1 MIVLAIALMA
11 GCARER
17 PRPEV
22 GDDFAQGRYE
32 AGLEKLAQAA
42 AAGDRPAKVEYTNRR
57 NEVLQELVRIA
68 DQARA
73 AGSLDEADKNYRR
86 ALAIDPANA
95 RATLG
100 VELVVADRRHAGDI
114 TRALEEFNA
123 GHADRAAAIVRGV
136 LAENPDYPAAV
147 AFKKRLDES
156 KPADVVV
163 DRLKTR
169 DNRPVTLQFRDASTK
184 GVFEVLS
191 RQTGINF
198 IFDKDIKSDGK
209 TTIFVQDVP
218 VEQAIDLVL
227 GQNQLARQI
236 LSDNMVLV
244 YPNTAAKQKD
254 YQAQVVKT
262 FYLSN
267 VAPKDA
273 ESMLKTVLGAKTMY
287 VDEKANVI
295 VLRDDP
301 ESVRMAEKLIAA
313 IDVPEAEVM
322 MEVEVLE
329 IAETGLQ
336 QLGLAYP
343 SQVVFTPGST
353 IASAA
358 AAAASGATG
367 SSSSSASSGSGLK
380 WNDLF
385 KQNGNTLGVSALSLT
400 LELLKQ
406 DGTTNVLASPRIR
419 ARNKEKAKI
428 LIGSRVP
435 VITNSV
441 TPTAGGTAVV
451 TGNVQYVE
459 VGLTLEVEP
468 TIHRDDDVAI
478 KVNLEVSS
486 ILKEVT
492 VGTSGTLAYQI
503 GTRNANTLLQLKDG
517 ETQLLAGLVQDQ
529 DTKSASKV
537 PGLGDIPGLGRLFG
551 SHRDQNDKTEL
562 VLSITPHIVRKQQRA
577 PADTTEF
584 WYGTESSAHG
594 APLGGGN
601 APAAGGGPNAAPA
614 GGEAPVSAPIA
625 LPPPAAT
632 PAPAPAVPQPP
643 ANGGAGADAAPSPQ
657 GGAAVAAAT
666 ETAPTAAAVPRAVP
680 GIAPGV
686 QLDGPDAVH
695 VGDAFDVTLSVAGDQ
710 PAGRLRGQVRF
721 DARVL
726 ELVGSDVGT
735 VLPQGAAAP
744 PVQAT
749 PNGVQVDVAGTKEA
763 PLGAQ
768 GSLLLLHMKALTPRP
783 TTTVAAQL
791 IALGPDGVSLGAK
804 APPALSIA
812 VAK

>member
-1 MIVLAIALMA
+1 MRTQFKRAGMIVLAFALLT

-42 AAGDRPAKVEYTNRR
+42 AAGDRHAKVEYTNRR
-57 NEVLQELVRIA
+57 NEVLQELVHIA

-73 AGSLDEADKNYRR
+73 AGSLDEAETNYRR

-95 RATLG
+95 RASLG
-100 VELVVADRRHAGDI
+100 TQLVAADRRHAADI

-123 GHADRAAAIVRGV
+123 GHADRAEAIVRGV
-136 LAENPDYPAAV
+136 LAEDPDYPAAV
-147 AFKKRLDES
+147 AFKKRLDEA

-163 DRLKTR
+163 GRLETR

-184 GVFEVLS
+184 AVFEVLS

-198 IFDKDIKSDGK
+198 VFDKDIKSDGK

-236 LSDNMVLV
+236 LSQNMVLV

-367 SSSSSASSGSGLK
+367 SSSGSASAGSGLK

-385 KQNGNTLGVSALSLT
+385 NQNGNTIGVSALSLT
-400 LELLKQ
+400 LDLLKQ

-492 VGTSGTLAYQI
+492 VGSSGTLAYQI

-551 SHRDQNDKTEL
+551 SHREQNDKTEL

-584 WYGTESSAHG
+584 WYGTESSARG
-594 APLGGGN
+594 APLGGGS
-601 APAAGGGPNAAPA
+601 APSAGGGDAP
-614 GGEAPVSAPIA
+614 GGAPFA

-632 PAPAPAVPQPP
+632 PAPAAPVP
-643 ANGGAGADAAPSPQ
+643 
-657 GGAAVAAAT
+657 
-666 ETAPTAAAVPRAVP
+666 
-680 GIAPGV
+680 
-686 QLDGPDAVH
+686 
-695 VGDAFDVTLSVAGDQ
+695 
-710 PAGRLRGQVRF
+710 
-721 DARVL
+721 
-726 ELVGSDVGT
+726 
-735 VLPQGAAAP
+735 AP
-744 PVQAT
+744 P
-749 PNGVQVDVAGTKEA
+749 G
-763 PLGAQ
+763 
-768 GSLLLLHMKALTPRP
+768 
-783 TTTVAAQL
+783 
-791 IALGPDGVSLGAK
+791 
-804 APPALSIA
+804 
-812 VAK
+812 